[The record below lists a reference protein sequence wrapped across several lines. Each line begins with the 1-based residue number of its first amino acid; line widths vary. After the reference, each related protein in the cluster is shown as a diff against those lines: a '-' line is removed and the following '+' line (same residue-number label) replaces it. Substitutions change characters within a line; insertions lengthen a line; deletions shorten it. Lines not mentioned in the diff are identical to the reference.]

1 MSQSYEAVDKISA
14 DTQCHMRPCATADT
28 CQIWHETDSSMF
40 SISKP
45 TVTAVYEFNV
55 VETETFYQKYNL

>member
-1 MSQSYEAVDKISA
+1 MSQSYEAVDKISF
-14 DTQCHMRPCATADT
+14 DTHCHVRPCATADT
-28 CQIWHETDSSMF
+28 CQIWHETD